1 MTRERILQSAI
12 TLFARYGLRGVSIDT
27 ICHSVGIAKKTYYTL
42 YDSKDEL
49 VDDFVETT
57 FAEFFHF
64 IQQSSREI
72 DAVKRLNTFDE
83 KLMTIL
89 GVFNLSIVA
98 DLKRNHEKA
107 FRAFMNHRSAL
118 AACLAAVIEYGK
130 RQGTFRN
137 TIDSSVLAELR
148 LLEIEMLFSRLPQT
162 PLSGLYKNHE
172 QLLEHYVAGLLADVK
187 RSSNLTTNVPD
198 ELTRSVKTS
207 CAKES
212 KNKEYAKG

>member
-12 TLFARYGLRGVSIDT
+12 TLFARYGLRGVSVDT

-49 VDDFVETT
+49 VEDFVETT

-89 GVFNLSIVA
+89 RVFNLSIVA

-148 LLEIEMLFSRLPQT
+148 LLEIEMLFSAPPQT
-162 PLSGLYKNHE
+162 PFSDLHNNHE
-172 QLLEHYVAGLLADVK
+172 QLFEHYVAGLLADVK
-187 RSSNLTTNVPD
+187 GSSYLTTNVPD

-207 CAKES
+207 CA
-212 KNKEYAKG
+212 